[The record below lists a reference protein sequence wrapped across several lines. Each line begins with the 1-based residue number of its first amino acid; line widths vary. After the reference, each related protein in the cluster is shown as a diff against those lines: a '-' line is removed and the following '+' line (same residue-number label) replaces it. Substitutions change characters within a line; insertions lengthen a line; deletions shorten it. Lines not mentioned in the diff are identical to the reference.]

1 MSANWPTQLLRFFVL
16 SGLLIA
22 GGTSG
27 VQAEPQTL
35 TPPSQPSPTQP
46 SPTQPGI
53 AVPDPPAAAP
63 GGTNAD
69 EGSPAETE
77 GPGHAQ
83 LPGAATEA
91 NAEPLFDLSLLPFPA
106 RKMRELLL
114 EAVKSGDIEKLRPFV
129 GTGEDKTLFSFGGL
143 DGDPV
148 DFLKSMSGDG
158 EGYEILAILQDVLD
172 AGFVHL
178 EKGTEN
184 EIFVWPYFYAVPLEK
199 LTPQQRVELYRL
211 VTHGDF
217 EDMLSFGSYNF
228 YRVGITPQGRWQ
240 FFVAGD

>member
-1 MSANWPTQLLRFFVL
+1 MGPNWPTQLLRSFVL
-16 SGLLIA
+16 CGLLIA
-22 GGTSG
+22 GGNSG
-27 VQAEPQTL
+27 VQAEPQAL
-35 TPPSQPSPTQP
+35 PPPTQP
-46 SPTQPGI
+46 SPMQPSPMQPGI
-53 AVPDPPAAAP
+53 AVPDPPAAAT
-63 GGTNAD
+63 GDTNAD
-69 EGSPAETE
+69 EGSTAGTD

-83 LPGAATEA
+83 LPGAPTEA

>member
-1 MSANWPTQLLRFFVL
+1 MGCNWPTMLFRFYL
-16 SGLLIA
+16 ACGLLIA
-22 GGTSG
+22 AGAAS
-27 VQAEPQTL
+27 VRAEPQSL
-35 TPPSQPSPTQP
+35 PSPSQQAPTQP
-46 SPTQPGI
+46 AIPVPDQPG
-53 AVPDPPAAAP
+53 DAAGSDA
-63 GGTNAD
+63 NAGD
-69 EGSPAETE
+69 EPNGETD

-83 LPGAATEA
+83 LPGAVTEA
-91 NAEPLFDLSLLPFPA
+91 NAEPLFELSLLPFPA

-129 GTGEDKTLFSFGGL
+129 GSGEDKTLLSFGGL
-143 DGDPV
+143 DGDPI

-184 EIFVWPYFYAVPLEK
+184 EIFVWPYFYAVPLAK

>member
-1 MSANWPTQLLRFFVL
+1 MLRHCLVC
-16 SGLLIA
+16 GLLIA
-22 GGTSG
+22 VSAVG
-27 VQAEPQTL
+27 VRAEPQT
-35 TPPSQPSPTQP
+35 PPSQGPASQP
-46 SPTQPGI
+46 DTP
-53 AVPDPPAAAP
+53 AP
-63 GGTNAD
+63 GKNESGAEATPGTQQA
-69 EGSPAETE
+69 PQAETE
-77 GPGHAQ
+77 GPAHAQ

-91 NAEPLFDLSLLPFPA
+91 IAEPLFDLSLLPFPA

-114 EAVKSGDIEKLRPFV
+114 EAAKSGDIEKLRPFI
-129 GTGEDKTLFSFGGL
+129 GSGDDKTLLSFGGL
-143 DGDPV
+143 DGDPI

-158 EGYEILAILQDVLD
+158 EGFEILAILQDVLD

-184 EIFVWPYFYAVPLEK
+184 EIFVWPYFYAVPLGK

-228 YRVGITPQGRWQ
+228 YRVGITPEGRWQ